1 MTAKPKQETA
11 FEAYKDVMPNE
22 PAPTDWDF
30 ETVADE
36 SPTTVIFDKVGDVFL
51 GLYKGTEHIVT
62 GKIDEQTGKPEEFD
76 RFVFRGRNG
85 ELYAINQSYKL
96 DATFEDIKPETWVR
110 ITYVKDIPTNRKL
123 NPLKDFKVDVRK

>member
-22 PAPTDWDF
+22 PAPADWDF

-36 SPTTVIFDKVGDVFL
+36 SPTTVIFDTIGDVFL

-62 GKIDEQTGKPEEFD
+62 GKIDAETGKPEEFD
-76 RFVFRGRNG
+76 RFVFKGRNG
-85 ELYAINQSYKL
+85 ELYSINQSYKL

-110 ITYVKDIPTNRKL
+110 ITYVKDIPTARKL
-123 NPLKDFKVDVRK
+123 SPLKDFKVDVRK